1 MESSNDHAC
10 ALRVALIVLVTGGS
24 LFAATWSEASTG
36 LPGFVPGIIALTVD
50 PMTPSTIYARSTG
63 GAVFKS
69 TDGSG
74 SWRRLSS
81 VAGVTSLVV
90 DPTESTTL
98 YASTDRGFFLKSTN
112 GGETWA
118 GSRSGPAAPFGML
131 AIDPATPSTLYAVSY
146 LNGVYKSA
154 DGGGSWKV
162 LGNAPSNTFQIV
174 VDPSNPSTV
183 YAPGETGAFQSTDG
197 GENWSVLAAGLPA
210 NMPVTALAIDPT
222 DSSTMYLAYLD
233 RVARGGVIIMSA
245 DGGRS
250 WTPVEVGIAPRASI
264 RSIVVHPVSRSIY
277 VTFQINS
284 GVGFT
289 RSSDGGAT
297 WQAIHEDLPPGNLVR
312 SLAIDPADPATIYV
326 AYHNARTTSGGL
338 VKSTSGG
345 ASWNQADDGLMEID
359 IRTLAAD
366 PANRATVYTGGSD
379 GLFRSLDSGTTW
391 ANLMQ
396 FQLPAPN
403 WAPPLSQPP
412 PFGAEPAHTR
422 AVLIHPANP
431 SMIYALTW
439 RYNACAFSDR
449 LVFKSTDG
457 GSTWS
462 DHASPP
468 FSGCRLSAMVLDPGN
483 PETIYVAEAED
494 GAWLRKS
501 ADGGK
506 NWNTVWDWTRGME
519 SHLNALAIDPTNSA
533 ILYAGLSDFSQ
544 FLGSSTVSGLMKSVD
559 GGATWSNLG
568 LTGTAVTLLVVDP
581 SDPSVIYA
589 STEGLLSEPRGFRGL
604 FKSTD
609 SGVSWAAI
617 NDGLESLLDNRFR
630 ITDLVIDRDNPR
642 HLYAGSG
649 GGGVFTS
656 TDGGGVWKPHNT
668 GLANLD
674 IRALALA
681 SGNPKTLYA
690 GTASGVFKLVDEF

>member
-1 MESSNDHAC
+1 
-10 ALRVALIVLVTGGS
+10 
-24 LFAATWSEASTG
+24 
-36 LPGFVPGIIALTVD
+36 
-50 PMTPSTIYARSTG
+50 
-63 GAVFKS
+63 
-69 TDGSG
+69 
-74 SWRRLSS
+74 
-81 VAGVTSLVV
+81 
-90 DPTESTTL
+90 
-98 YASTDRGFFLKSTN
+98 
-112 GGETWA
+112 
-118 GSRSGPAAPFGML
+118 
-131 AIDPATPSTLYAVSY
+131 
-146 LNGVYKSA
+146 
-154 DGGGSWKV
+154 
-162 LGNAPSNTFQIV
+162 
-174 VDPSNPSTV
+174 
-183 YAPGETGAFQSTDG
+183 
-197 GENWSVLAAGLPA
+197 
-210 NMPVTALAIDPT
+210 
-222 DSSTMYLAYLD
+222 
-233 RVARGGVIIMSA
+233 
-245 DGGRS
+245 
-250 WTPVEVGIAPRASI
+250 
-264 RSIVVHPVSRSIY
+264 
-277 VTFQINS
+277 
-284 GVGFT
+284 
-289 RSSDGGAT
+289 
-297 WQAIHEDLPPGNLVR
+297 
-312 SLAIDPADPATIYV
+312 
-326 AYHNARTTSGGL
+326 
-338 VKSTSGG
+338 
-345 ASWNQADDGLMEID
+345 MEID
-359 IRTLAAD
+359 IRTLAVD
-366 PANRATVYTGGSD
+366 PSNRATVYTGGSD

-391 ANLMQ
+391 ANLMK

-617 NDGLESLLDNRFR
+617 NDGLESLLDSRFR
-630 ITDLVIDRDNPR
+630 ITDRLSIATIRDISMPGAAAAESSQA
-642 HLYAGSG
+642 LTAAPSGSHTIPDWP
-649 GGGVFTS
+649 TS
-656 TDGGGVWKPHNT
+656 TFVRSLWPQATRRLCTQERRAEFSGSSTNSDRAPPPT
-668 GLANLD
+668 GNSFQNFLR
-674 IRALALA
+674 IALRLSRTVGA
-681 SGNPKTLYA
+681 SST
-690 GTASGVFKLVDEF
+690 